1 MRSYSTQG
9 VPEMA
14 EQPIFNG
21 DSSNMIDPR
30 ISRISRIVNSLKR
43 KVSAK
48 GRPDERTPLLRE
60 SSSWSTQ
67 TLIGQSKNK
76 ASADS
81 PYLVEM
87 TPLHFWLIFGSILV
101 QYFIAMFDSFLMVS
115 SHPVITSY
123 FNASNSA
130 SWLSTAFMLTSAAL
144 QPFFGR
150 MSDMFG
156 RRPVYLTA
164 LLIFSAGTAYCA
176 VARNIGDFIAG
187 RAICGIGAGAM
198 ISMVR
203 YGAANNQ
210 IQIANVRRVIS
221 L

>member
-1 MRSYSTQG
+1 MKGARVSK
-9 VPEMA
+9 
-14 EQPIFNG
+14 
-21 DSSNMIDPR
+21 
-30 ISRISRIVNSLKR
+30 ISRVINSIKKKTSSKSDLN
-43 KVSAK
+43 
-48 GRPDERTPLLRE
+48 ERTPLLRE

-67 TLIGQSKNK
+67 TLIGRSNSKT
-76 ASADS
+76 SPDS
-81 PYLVEM
+81 PYLLPITDFE
-87 TPLHFWLIFGSILV
+87 FWLIFGPILV
-101 QYFIAMFDSFLMVS
+101 QYFVAMFDSFLMVS

-144 QPFFGR
+144 QPIFGR

-164 LLIFSAGTAYCA
+164 LLIFAIGTGYCA
-176 VARNIGDFIAG
+176 AAQSIGEFIAG

-203 YGAANNQ
+203 LTSSVHGNN
-210 IQIANVRRVIS
+210 
-221 L
+221 